1 MVAPQTFLSSSI
13 FLVVLSLIAS
23 WYITYC
29 FALQLIIEYLYRLV
43 SFCTLLSVTRKYRYS
58 LFLSNAY
65 CLSFCFAKYSCKRH
79 RFESPSH
86 FHLIVASLLWIFH
99 RFYHRLH
106 MSSNCL
112 VYSVRQGKAHLFFL
126 ERGTTPTNIFRY
138 IIC

>member
-29 FALQLIIEYLYRLV
+29 FALQLIIEYLYRFV

-86 FHLIVASLLWIFH
+86 FHLIVASLH
-99 RFYHRLH
+99 ERLTKLSTFSYPPDLGKPTASEL
-106 MSSNCL
+106 SSREFTFKSL
-112 VYSVRQGKAHLFFL
+112 TR
-126 ERGTTPTNIFRY
+126 TP
-138 IIC
+138 